1 MTADGGTDVAAPAPG
16 EAVGGGSAPGEIAPG
31 EIAKNG
37 PAQAE
42 VAPKRARPAMMR
54 VFELVERVKA
64 YDPDAD
70 EDLINRAY
78 VYSMKVHGAQT
89 RASGDPYFSHPLE
102 VAGILTGYRLDT
114 ATIATALLHDT
125 VEDTLANIDEIERVF
140 GPEIARLVDGVTK
153 LSRLE
158 LQAQSDKAKQA
169 ENFRK
174 LLLAMSE
181 DIRVLLVK
189 LADRLHNMR
198 TLGFIGKV
206 EKRQRIARETME
218 IYAPLAERIG
228 MRRIQEELED
238 LAFAQINPDARESI
252 VLRLQALRA
261 RGQDVVARIA
271 EQIVATLAEEGVA
284 AQVTGREKTPYSIWR
299 KTQTKN
305 VAFEQLSDIMAFRV
319 VVAETADCYR
329 ALGVIHSRWPVVP
342 GRFKDYISVQKPNG
356 YRSLHTGIFGPERQR
371 IEIQIRTR
379 DMHDVAESGVAAHW
393 SYKEGRPV
401 PNDAKG
407 SFRWLRELLDILE
420 HASNPEEFL
429 EHTKL
434 EMYQDQCFCFTPKGD
449 LIALPRGATPVD
461 FAYAVH
467 SKVGDHCVGAKIN
480 GRMMPLR
487 TALANGDQVEI
498 VTSKAQVPSPTWERF
513 VVTGKARA
521 RIRRF
526 IRAQQRQQFLD
537 LGRSILQKAFKAEGY
552 DYADKSL
559 EGAVKPLKA
568 DSVEDLIEHVG
579 AGQTGERD
587 VLGILFPESR
597 APAKP
602 PNVVPLRKTKTKE
615 TNHQSVPI
623 KGLIP
628 GMAIHYAGC
637 CHPLPGD
644 RIVGIVTTGRGVT
657 VHTIDC
663 DTLEQFADQPARWLD
678 VGWDVEDAAGE
689 AFVGRVAMVVA
700 NASGSLGALSTVIAK
715 NAGNITNLKIVN
727 RTAEFWEMVIDI
739 EVRDVKH
746 LTNVIA
752 ALRATPVINSAERAR
767 G

>member
-1 MTADGGTDVAAPAPG
+1 LSADGGDAASTAETPSLAAPETPLP
-16 EAVGGGSAPGEIAPG
+16 EAL
-31 EIAKNG
+31 AKE
-37 PAQAE
+37 A
-42 VAPKRARPAMMR
+42 APKRARPAMMR

-64 YDPDAD
+64 YDPEAD
-70 EDLINRAY
+70 EDLVNRAY

-114 ATIATALLHDT
+114 ATIVTALLHDT
-125 VEDTLANIDEIERVF
+125 VEDTLAGIDDIERVF

-198 TLGFIGKV
+198 TLGFIPKP

-238 LAFAQINPDARESI
+238 LAFAQLNTDARESI
-252 VLRLQALRA
+252 VLRLQALRS

-271 EQIVATLAEEGVA
+271 DRIVATLAEEGVT
-284 AQVTGREKTPYSIWR
+284 AQVSGREKTPYSIWR

-319 VVAETADCYR
+319 IVADTGECYR

-393 SYKEGRPV
+393 SYKEGRPAAA
-401 PNDAKG
+401 DAKG
-407 SFRWLRELLDILE
+407 TFRWLRELLDILE

-467 SKVGDHCVGAKIN
+467 SQVGDHCVGAKIN

-526 IRAQQRQQFLD
+526 IRAQQRQQFID
-537 LGRSILQKAFKAEGY
+537 LGRSILQKAFKSEGY

-568 DSVEDLIEHVG
+568 EDVEDLIERVG
-579 AGQTGERD
+579 AGQTGERE

-597 APAKP
+597 VPPKP
-602 PNVVPLRKTKTKE
+602 PNVVSLRKGKAKDAAAG
-615 TNHQSVPI
+615 HGQVPI

-663 DTLEQFADQPARWLD
+663 DTLEQFAEQPARWLD
-678 VGWDVEDAAGE
+678 VGWDVEDASGE
-689 AFVGRVAMVVA
+689 AFVGRVAMVVR
-700 NASGSLGALSTVIAK
+700 NESGSLGALSTVIAK

-727 RTAEFWEMVIDI
+727 RTAEFWEMIIDV